1 MDGPHTRRSKMG
13 ARIIRGFG
21 PVCLLSLAVTGCAAT
36 HQQRIAMLEEINKH
50 LTERLNEAQAEVD
63 AADQE
68 QAELDT
74 RLLAALDEAD
84 ALRLRLEEVPTPAQ
98 LAPGWTAVPGG
109 AMIAIEGDILFE
121 TGKVVLRGEAR
132 RALDGIASTI
142 QSRYADKDILVVGH
156 TDDQP
161 IKKSGWKDNY
171 QLSTE
176 RALPVVRHLM
186 AHGVAPARLMAG
198 GCGEHHPR
206 VPNESDANRA
216 TNRRVEIFAI
226 DSLAFSR

>member
-1 MDGPHTRRSKMG
+1 MS

-21 PVCLLSLAVTGCAAT
+21 PVCLLSLAITGCAAT

-63 AADQE
+63 AANRE
-68 QAELDT
+68 QAELDA

-84 ALRLRLEEVPTPAQ
+84 SLRARLDEASTQAP

-121 TGKVVLRGEAR
+121 TGKVTLRSEAR
-132 RALDGIASTI
+132 RALDGIARTI
-142 QSRYADKDILVVGH
+142 QSQYAGKEILVVGH

-176 RALPVVRHLM
+176 RALPVVRYLM

-206 VPNESDANRA
+206 VPNNSDTNRA
-216 TNRRVEIFAI
+216 ANRRVEVFAI
-226 DSLAFSR
+226 DSVGWSGQP